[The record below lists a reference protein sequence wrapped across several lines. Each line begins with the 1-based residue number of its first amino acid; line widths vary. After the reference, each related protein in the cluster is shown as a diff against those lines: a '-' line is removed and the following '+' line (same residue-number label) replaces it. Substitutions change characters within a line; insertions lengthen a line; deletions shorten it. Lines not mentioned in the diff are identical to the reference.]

1 MQITTDIPDED
12 IPAWEL
18 RVTQFNAGS
27 GQPPVSINEFAQINR
42 DVETTGYV
50 DAYARHLLEQLAPL
64 GERYSAAPKDVQKQ
78 VDALLQPY

>member
-1 MQITTDIPDED
+1 MNISTTIPDKA

-27 GQPPVSINEFAQINR
+27 GQPPVSIDEFAQINR
-42 DVETTGYV
+42 DVETSGY
-50 DAYARHLLEQLAPL
+50 AESYARYQLEQLTPL
-64 GERYSAAPKDVQKQ
+64 GERYNAAPKDVQKQ